1 MSNHN
6 LLITYT
12 YNNYIPNAIV
22 INKHMRTLTLN
33 MPFKN
38 FHTPQLIQGLL
49 YSMLE
54 IEASDAL
61 IEAILTYPEDVNEE
75 KNVTVVF
82 DVD

>member
-1 MSNHN
+1 MSN

-12 YNNYIPNAIV
+12 YNNLIPNALV

-33 MPFKN
+33 MTFKN

-49 YSMLE
+49 YSMLD

-61 IEAILTYPEDVNEE
+61 IEAILTYPEDVNER
-75 KNVTVVF
+75 KNVTVMF